1 MKVMRYA
8 ILRAALS
15 VVVTFAALAAGTRAR
30 SEAPAPRSQEQT
42 FYQWTGEEGTIQ
54 GVVSVAGEVPPRPL
68 ISMDADP
75 VCASLNKGGA
85 RVDDIVVERGRL
97 ANALVYIEPSALE
110 GYKFGP
116 RPWTPAL
123 GSRRCRMVPHVLAV
137 QAGET
142 ISVQNG
148 DRTQHNPSF
157 LTKVNP
163 LYNKGLMPGG
173 SFELTFMKP
182 EPPFVVKC
190 NQHPW
195 ERGYV
200 AVLPHPFFYVTG
212 RGGSFAIQGLPPG
225 DYEVVVWHEKFLET
239 RTKVTVGAKETKVA
253 NFTLK
258 YPGDVRAQ

>member
-8 ILRAALS
+8 LLRAALS
-15 VVVTFAALAAGTRAR
+15 VAVVSAALGAGARVR
-30 SEAPAPRSQEQT
+30 SEAPDPRTQERT
-42 FYQWTGEEGTIQ
+42 PYKLTGEEGIIA

-68 ISMDADP
+68 LSTMEADP
-75 VCASLNKGGA
+75 VCASYNKGGA
-85 RVDDIVVERGRL
+85 RAEDIVVERGRL
-97 ANALVYIEPSALE
+97 ANALVYVESAALDS
-110 GYKFGP
+110 YSYAP

-123 GSRRCRMVPHVLAV
+123 AIRKCRMAPHLLAIR
-137 QAGET
+137 AGET

-148 DRTQHNPSF
+148 DRTPHNPVF
-157 LTKVNP
+157 QTKVNP
-163 LYNKGLMPGG
+163 LYNKGLRPGD
-173 SFELTFMKP
+173 SFEIRFERP

-200 AVLPHPFFYVTG
+200 AVLPHPFFAVTG
-212 RGGSFAIQGLPPG
+212 RNGAFAIEGLAPG

-239 RTKVTVGAKETKVA
+239 RTKVSVGVRESKVA

-258 YPGDVRAQ
+258 YPGDVR